1 MKHFRTAALCIY
13 VCMIAPSAFAQTSDA
28 PPMREPDYNKP
39 QLFTSFP
46 EQIPVD
52 IAVFNNLL
60 SSPVG
65 SAIDQNIG
73 TSSSFRF
80 AGHVVSAVS
89 KYENRINSIVIRSTN
104 FNGARLSFTRTL
116 LEDGSITYT
125 GRLISKE
132 HGDVYELQKI
142 NNNFVLVKRSYY
154 DLVNE

>member
-1 MKHFRTAALCIY
+1 MTSS
-13 VCMIAPSAFAQTSDA
+13 SAFAQTSDA

-39 QLFTSFP
+39 KLFNSLP

-65 SAIDQNIG
+65 SAIDQNFGAG
-73 TSSSFRF
+73 TSFRF
-80 AGHVVSAVS
+80 AGQVVSAVS
-89 KYENRINSIVIRSTN
+89 KYENRINSVVIRSTN
-104 FNGARLSFTRTL
+104 FNGARFSFTRTL

-142 NNNFVLVKRSYY
+142 NNNFVLVKRNYF